1 MKRRDRGQRIFS
13 LKGSS
18 GRAARMGR
26 TQRTGFTSVKRSWLG
41 MTTRQSMNSLS
52 TEYCVGETVLCRRD
66 RRRFLPTH
74 DYSSGEW
81 D

>member
-1 MKRRDRGQRIFS
+1 MHAKAYS
-13 LKGSS
+13 LIP
-18 GRAARMGR
+18 
-26 TQRTGFTSVKRSWLG
+26 TPTPC
-41 MTTRQSMNSLS
+41 MNSLS

-81 D
+81 DSR